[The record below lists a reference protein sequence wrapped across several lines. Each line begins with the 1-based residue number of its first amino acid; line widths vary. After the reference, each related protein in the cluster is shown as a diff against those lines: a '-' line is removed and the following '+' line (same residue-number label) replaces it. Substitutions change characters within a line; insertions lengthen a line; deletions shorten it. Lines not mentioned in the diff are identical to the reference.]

1 MVGLKVVI
9 ADDSRLMRAM
19 IKKVLSNLGA
29 DVVGEASDGEEA
41 IELIRKLRPDLA
53 ILDINMP
60 KKDGLSVAREIKGDG
75 VNTKV
80 ALLTALNQPWV
91 LEEAK
96 KLGVTAFIPKPFK
109 KEKLKEVIDNVRK
122 D

>member
-1 MVGLKVVI
+1 VVGLKVVI

-19 IKKVLSNLGA
+19 IKRVLSSLGA
-29 DVVGEASDGEEA
+29 EVVGEASNGEEA
-41 IELIRKLRPDLA
+41 VKLIKEVKPDLA

-60 KKDGLSVAREIKGDG
+60 KKDGLNVVKEVREAGMD
-75 VNTKV
+75 TKV
-80 ALLTALNQPWV
+80 AFLTALNQPWV
-91 LEEAK
+91 IEEAK

-109 KEKLKEVIDNVRK
+109 SEDLKKVISNVGK

>member
-19 IKKVLSNLGA
+19 IKRVLSSLGA
-29 DVVGEASDGEEA
+29 DVVGEASNGEEA
-41 IELIRKLRPDLA
+41 IELIRRLRPDLA

-60 KKDGLSVAREIKGDG
+60 KKDGLSVVREIKGDG
-75 VNTKV
+75 VKTKV

-96 KLGVTAFIPKPFK
+96 
-109 KEKLKEVIDNVRK
+109 D
-122 D
+122 

>member
-19 IKKVLSNLGA
+19 IKRVLSSLGA
-29 DVVGEASDGEEA
+29 DVVGEASNGEEA
-41 IELIRKLRPDLA
+41 IELIRRLRPDLA

-60 KKDGLSVAREIKGDG
+60 KKDGLSVVREIKGDG
-75 VNTKV
+75 VKTKV

-96 KLGVTAFIPKPFK
+96 RLGVAAFIPKPFK

>member
-1 MVGLKVVI
+1 MVRLKVVI

-19 IKKVLSNLGA
+19 IKRVLSSLGA
-29 DVVGEASDGEEA
+29 DVVGEASNGEEA
-41 IELIRKLRPDLA
+41 IELIRRLRPDLA

-60 KKDGLSVAREIKGDG
+60 KKDGLSVVREIKGDG
-75 VNTKV
+75 VKTKV

-91 LEEAK
+91 IEEAR

>member
-9 ADDSRLMRAM
+9 ADDSRLMRAL
-19 IKKVLSNLGA
+19 IKRVLSSLGA

-60 KKDGLSVAREIKGDG
+60 KKDGLSVAREIKGDC

>member
-19 IKKVLSNLGA
+19 IKRVLSSLGA
-29 DVVGEASDGEEA
+29 EVVGEASNGEEA
-41 IELIRKLRPDLA
+41 VKLIKEVKPDLA

-60 KKDGLSVAREIKGDG
+60 KKDGLNVVKEVREAGMD
-75 VNTKV
+75 TKV
-80 ALLTALNQPWV
+80 AFLTALNQPWV
-91 LEEAK
+91 IEEAK

-109 KEKLKEVIDNVRK
+109 SEDLKKVISNVGK